1 MNQIVIDGRLTAD
14 PELSPITNGVECCK
28 FTVANDRRKKSEE
41 KQACFFKCQAY
52 GKTGAFVNQ
61 YFKKGDPII
70 VTGEM
75 DLRTYD
81 DKDGNK
87 RLGATVYVDK
97 VSFTIGKGKAAEQVS
112 SDTFQNVDT
121 ANLPF

>member
-1 MNQIVIDGRLTAD
+1 MAVVSGRLQIRGWT
-14 PELSPITNGVECCK
+14 
-28 FTVANDRRKKSEE
+28 
-41 KQACFFKCQAY
+41 
-52 GKTGAFVNQ
+52 
-61 YFKKGDPII
+61 
-70 VTGEM
+70 
-75 DLRTYD
+75 

-97 VSFTIGKGKAAEQVS
+97 VSFTIGKGKAAEQAS